1 LYTRRKGIHIYIRI
15 LEEKIPLTIGKRETS
30 PWHCEANNPLGVI
43 KRLIIL
49 YDEKE
54 EVFFVMN
61 KYL

>member
-1 LYTRRKGIHIYIRI
+1 LYRRRKGILIRI
-15 LEEKIPLTIGKRETS
+15 LEEKIPLTTGKRETL
-30 PWHCEANNPLGVI
+30 PWQSETNNPLGII